1 MNDILASF
9 AGMYGGGAG
18 AAAGM
23 AMSTFAIIA
32 AIDFIWKVL
41 KTLMSEENQITLLV
55 QCSIKY
61 GMISALIMN
70 YIAWSRLFLQS
81 LMDAGLAVGGGGIGS
96 GALTNPDYIWQ
107 TGAINAQPL
116 LEVVKGTASLGAI
129 PVALMCLVMYVILM
143 ACYLLIA
150 CQVFITWLEWYII
163 GGCAV
168 IFFPFLAN
176 DNTKFMGEKAI
187 GAIVAQGVKLMVLG
201 VVLSAIM
208 PVLGSLAL
216 PAKADVSQCIL
227 PLGKIAAMAFLAW
240 HAPGVAAGLLAG
252 SPSLSFDNVRSAGAS
267 GAGMVS
273 RPGSGGSG
281 GRRVPTTIPDG
292 IKKATGG

>member
-1 MNDILASF
+1 MNEILASF

-168 IFFPFLAN
+168 IFFPFLG
-176 DNTKFMGEKAI
+176 KR
-187 GAIVAQGVKLMVLG
+187 
-201 VVLSAIM
+201 
-208 PVLGSLAL
+208 GS
-216 PAKADVSQCIL
+216 
-227 PLGKIAAMAFLAW
+227 
-240 HAPGVAAGLLAG
+240 
-252 SPSLSFDNVRSAGAS
+252 
-267 GAGMVS
+267 
-273 RPGSGGSG
+273 
-281 GRRVPTTIPDG
+281 
-292 IKKATGG
+292 

>member
-9 AGMYGGGAG
+9 AGMYAGGAG

-23 AMSTFAIIA
+23 AMSTFAIVGT
-32 AIDFIWKVL
+32 IDFIWKVL
-41 KTLMSEENQITLLV
+41 KTLLSEENQITLLV
-55 QCSIKY
+55 QCSVKY
-61 GMISALIMN
+61 GMIAALIMN
-70 YIAWSRLFLQS
+70 YLAWSRLFLKS

-201 VVLSAIM
+201 VVLSAVM

-267 GAGMVS
+267 GAGMFS

>member
-1 MNDILASF
+1 
-9 AGMYGGGAG
+9 
-18 AAAGM
+18 
-23 AMSTFAIIA
+23 
-32 AIDFIWKVL
+32 
-41 KTLMSEENQITLLV
+41 
-55 QCSIKY
+55 
-61 GMISALIMN
+61 
-70 YIAWSRLFLQS
+70 
-81 LMDAGLAVGGGGIGS
+81 MDAGMAVGGGGISS

-116 LEVVKGTASLGAI
+116 MEVVKGTASLGAI
-129 PVALMCLVMYVILM
+129 PVALMCLLMYLILM

-150 CQVFITWLEWYII
+150 AQVFITWLEWYII

-216 PAKADVSQCIL
+216 PAKADVAQCIL
-227 PLGKIAAMAFLAW
+227 PLGKILAMAFLAW
-240 HAPGVAAGLLAG
+240 HAPGVASGLLAG

-267 GAGMVS
+267 GAGVVGAPKMP
-273 RPGSGGSG
+273 RMTGGPGRGE
-281 GRRVPTTIPDG
+281 IPQG
-292 IKKATGG
+292 MKKATGG